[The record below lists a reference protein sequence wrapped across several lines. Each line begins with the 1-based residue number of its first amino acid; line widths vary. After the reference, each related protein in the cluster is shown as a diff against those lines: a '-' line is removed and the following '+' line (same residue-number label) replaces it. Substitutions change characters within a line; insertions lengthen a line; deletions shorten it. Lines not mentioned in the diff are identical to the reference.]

1 MIEFHSIYYY
11 EFKGGETPA
20 ERAVV
25 AMLESQV
32 RGSRGRGSVMIS
44 YIQCIMYENL
54 LLFDF
59 FCRQWILGMDLFDF
73 VTIQTLWVNFTG
85 VYTKTKYLMLFS

>member
-32 RGSRGRGSVMIS
+32 RGSRGRGSVMIN
-44 YIQCIMYENL
+44 YIQCIMYKNL

-59 FCRQWILGMDLFDF
+59 FLQAMDFRNGFVRLCYNSDF
-73 VTIQTLWVNFTG
+73 VGKLYRS
-85 VYTKTKYLMLFS
+85 VY